1 LFWSRRVSDDN
12 ELDKEILEAVRVG
25 EQISDAHVDK
35 LLSLHLD
42 AIKSQHGPEMVKE
55 IEAKSVYL
63 FWTNEKRIQHN
74 IKNLV
79 AMNGPNNPTSIIKPK
94 SKGGKNGKAVNSHFQ
109 GDFPGFCLLC
119 NGCKVALQGRN
130 FNPLWGLHNGACGTL
145 VERIHDT
152 GKNPNNDDFPLY
164 VVVDFPLYGGPIWDQ
179 DNPTVRITI
188 MNCFEYHLCL
198 TFIFLYSIFL
208 FLLSQFHAQKVAAQE
223 HSFL

>member
-1 LFWSRRVSDDN
+1 MTEKGRLCFRECAKTVFELFRSRRVSDDN
-12 ELDKEILEAVRVG
+12 ELDKEILGALRVG
-25 EQISDAHVDK
+25 EQISDAYVDK

-42 AIKSQHGPEMVKE
+42 AIKNQHGPEKVKE

-94 SKGGKNGKAVNSHFQ
+94 SKGGKNGKAVNKHFQ

-119 NGCKVALQGRN
+119 DGCKVALQGRN

-145 VERIHDT
+145 VERIYALGT
-152 GKNPNNDDFPLY
+152 NPNNDNFPLY
-164 VVVDFPLYGGPIWDQ
+164 VVVDFPLYDGPTWDQ

-188 MNCFEYHLCL
+188 MNC
-198 TFIFLYSIFL
+198 
-208 FLLSQFHAQKVAAQE
+208 
-223 HSFL
+223 